1 MKLEGTFSGVISSG
15 VVLVGDLVGGN
26 KLIKPRVFQVI
37 NNGREMQLSPLPGT
51 PHFLKLMGDFMS
63 WPIPDDDNNK
73 NLIDLWERVTS
84 PPKQEEVRPTGAEL
98 LRMGIRG
105 N

>member
-15 VVLVGDLVGGN
+15 LVLMGDLVGN

-37 NNGREMQLSPLPGT
+37 DNGKQMQLSPLPGT
-51 PHFLKLMGDFMS
+51 PHFVKLTGDFAS
-63 WPIPDDDNNK
+63 WPIPDEENNK
-73 NLIDLWERVTS
+73 GLRELWERVTN
-84 PPKQEEVRPTGAEL
+84 PPKEPPRIVLPGD
-98 LRMGIRG
+98 MGIRG